1 MKHTVS
7 TRRIGLLIDSM
18 IGGGAERVVLNFHS
32 IFTQLGH
39 DVHIILVKNEIHHS
53 VAHIPA
59 SNIHSISEDGLL
71 SHTRFINKLKLA
83 QRLNH
88 VVKQIENDGT
98 KFSFFLSNAED
109 MDRITKIAK
118 LPNVYIRYR
127 NSMSKYIEGKIG
139 NKGPVK
145 SLIRRLR
152 FTNKFRNIY
161 GGRNIITV
169 SQALAD
175 DIVKNVGVKP
185 KSITTIYNPFNFERL
200 RKLAAEPADIP
211 KEPYIMY
218 SAKFENR
225 KRHDL
230 LIEAFHK
237 ANVKHKLVLI
247 GDCYT
252 ESDHETYKKLLEQI
266 NRLGLKNRIIFPGF
280 QKNPYPWVKN
290 AVLFAM
296 SSDSEGLPTVLI
308 ESLILG
314 TPVVSTDC
322 STGPKE
328 ILTGELSSF
337 LSPPGDAVA
346 LAENIKRALKHYSEI
361 PSSILDKFDD
371 SSVAKQYLE
380 HCAK

>member
-1 MKHTVS
+1 MK
-7 TRRIGLLIDSM
+7 RIGLLIDSI

-59 SNIHSISEDGLL
+59 SNIHAISEDGQL
-71 SHTRFINKLKLA
+71 SRTRFINKLKLA
-83 QRLNH
+83 QRLNN
-88 VVKQIENDGT
+88 VVNQIENDGT

-109 MDRITKIAK
+109 MDRITKIAR

-127 NSMSKYIEGKIG
+127 NSMSKYIESKIG
-139 NKGPVK
+139 NKGPIK

-169 SQALAD
+169 SKALVD

-185 KSITTIYNPFNFERL
+185 KSITTIYNPLNFETV
-200 RKLAAEPADIP
+200 RKLGTEPANIP
-211 KEPYIMY
+211 KEPYIIY
-218 SAKFENR
+218 AAKFENR
-225 KRHDL
+225 KRHDV
-230 LIEAFHK
+230 LIDAFYK
-237 ANVKHKLVLI
+237 ANITHKLVLI
-247 GDCYT
+247 GNCYT
-252 ESDHETYKKLLEQI
+252 ASDRKTYKKLLEQI
-266 NRLGLKNRIIFPGF
+266 NRLELKDRVIFPGF
-280 QKNPYPWVKN
+280 QKNPYPWIKN

-296 SSDSEGLPTVLI
+296 SSESEGLGMVLI

-322 STGPKE
+322 LSGPKE

-337 LSPPGDAVA
+337 LSPPGEAAA
-346 LAENIKRALKHYSEI
+346 LAENIKRALKHYPEI
-361 PSSILDKFDD
+361 TSSMLDKFDD
-371 SSVAKQYLE
+371 ASVAKQYLE
-380 HCAK
+380 HCAN

>member
-1 MKHTVS
+1 MK
-7 TRRIGLLIDSM
+7 RIGLLIDSM

-59 SNIHSISEDGLL
+59 SNIHAISEDGLL

-88 VVKQIENDGT
+88 VVKQIENNGT

-127 NSMSKYIEGKIG
+127 NSMSKYIENKIG
-139 NKGPVK
+139 NKGPIK

-200 RKLAAEPADIP
+200 RKLAAEPVDIP
-211 KEPYIMY
+211 KEPYIIY

-230 LIEAFHK
+230 LIDAFHK

-266 NRLGLKNRIIFPGF
+266 NRLGLKDRIIFPGF

-314 TPVVSTDC
+314 TPVISTDC

-337 LSPPGDAVA
+337 LSPPGDAAA
-346 LAENIKRALKHYSEI
+346 LAENIKRALKRYPKI
-361 PSSILDKFDD
+361 TSSMLDKFDD
-371 SSVAKQYLE
+371 ASVAKQYLE
-380 HCAK
+380 HCAKQ

>member
-1 MKHTVS
+1 MK
-7 TRRIGLLIDSM
+7 RIGLLIDSM

-53 VAHIPA
+53 VAHISK
-59 SNIHSISEDGLL
+59 SNIHALSENGIL

-88 VVKQIENDGT
+88 VVKQIENDGI

-109 MDRITKIAK
+109 MDRITKIAG
-118 LPNVYIRYR
+118 LPDVYIRYR
-127 NSMSKYIEGKIG
+127 NSMSKYIESKIG
-139 NKGPVK
+139 NKGPIK

-175 DIVKNVGVKP
+175 DIVKNVEVKP

-211 KEPYIMY
+211 KEPYIIY

-225 KRHDL
+225 KRHDI

-252 ESDHETYKKLLEQI
+252 ESDHETYKKLLAQI
-266 NRLGLKNRIIFPGF
+266 DRLGLKNKIIFPGF

-337 LSPPGDAVA
+337 LSPPGDSAA
-346 LAENIKRALKHYSEI
+346 LAENIKRALKHYPEI
-361 PSSILDKFDD
+361 TSSIIDKFNDTF
-371 SSVAKQYLE
+371 SAQQYLK
-380 HCAK
+380 HCVR